1 MAKIFDIE
9 LSEDEEAMA
18 EDMGLEE
25 FIDNE
30 D

>member
-9 LSEDEEAMA
+9 LSEDEVAMA